1 MTTNLSAN
9 APTDTPIPTGGE
21 TTASPIT
28 VTILDAATIF
38 EGPETVYRYDLPGTG
53 IVEGWALGQV
63 MDQISKMAGS
73 SWPDVEVCVAAD
85 SSGTGI
91 AQEATTI
98 ICRQLEVTGV
108 RLIDP
113 APAISP
119 PVAPDPLAPRS
130 HSVSE
135 ASESAPPT
143 AVMEMPAYDEPVTPR
158 WTDRLRGW
166 FGAIDIFHVAIAV
179 VIIAVAG
186 ASLWAIGAQASGD
199 GDAASDTVR
208 PQPRAAAPS
217 RENATE
223 SAPALPQPGTTG
235 APESGSDELSPG
247 EKRLDV
253 EGMSVVVP
261 SGFHT
266 KVENGLVT
274 ATGEDP
280 NLRILLA
287 ADEMFNVPA
296 DALFKE
302 IHAQVDEDPALRD
315 ATDEAGRLTYT
326 EDPGDGSLV
335 EWTTWEDRG
344 HQMSVGCHTR
354 HNSNAVQKA
363 ACRMATESLVKK

>member
-1 MTTNLSAN
+1 MTTNLSAHT
-9 APTDTPIPTGGE
+9 PTETPIPTGGE
-21 TTASPIT
+21 TTAVPIT

-63 MDQISKMAGS
+63 MDQISKMAGL
-73 SWPDVEVCVAAD
+73 SWPDVEACVVAD
-85 SSGTGI
+85 SSGTDI
-91 AQEATTI
+91 AHEATSI

-108 RLIDP
+108 SLIDP
-113 APAISP
+113 EPTVSP
-119 PVAPDPLAPRS
+119 LAAPDPLGPPP
-130 HSVSE
+130 HPVPE
-135 ASESAPPT
+135 VTDSAPPT
-143 AVMEMPAYDEPVTPR
+143 TVMEAPAYDEPVTPR

-166 FGAIDIFHVAIAV
+166 LGAIDIFHVAIAV

-186 ASLWAIGAQASGD
+186 ASWWAIGAQASD
-199 GDAASDTVR
+199 DDDAASDASH
-208 PQPRAAAPS
+208 PQPRAAEPS
-217 RENATE
+217 GDGAAE
-223 SAPALPQPGTTG
+223 SAPASPQPGMPG
-235 APESGSDELSPG
+235 ASDSGSDELNPG

-266 KVENGLVT
+266 KVEDGLVT
-274 ATGEDP
+274 ATGKDP

-302 IHAQVDEDPALRD
+302 IHAQVDEDPTLRD

>member
-1 MTTNLSAN
+1 M
-9 APTDTPIPTGGE
+9 
-21 TTASPIT
+21 
-28 VTILDAATIF
+28 V
-38 EGPETVYRYDLPGTG
+38 
-53 IVEGWALGQV
+53 
-63 MDQISKMAGS
+63 
-73 SWPDVEVCVAAD
+73 AD
-85 SSGTGI
+85 SSGTDI

-98 ICRQLEVTGV
+98 VSRQLEVTGV

-113 APAISP
+113 EPAISS
-119 PVAPDPLAPRS
+119 LATSTSFGTPT
-130 HSVSE
+130 HPATE
-135 ASESAPPT
+135 IAEPASPT
-143 AVMEMPAYDEPVTPR
+143 RVMEAPAYDEPVTPS
-158 WTDRLRGW
+158 WSDRLRGW
-166 FGAIDIFHVAIAV
+166 LGAIDIFHLAIAV

-186 ASLWAIGAQASGD
+186 ASWWAIGARDSADSDAASGD
-199 GDAASDTVR
+199 SR
-208 PQPRAAAPS
+208 PQPRAAEPS
-217 RENATE
+217 RDTAVE
-223 SAPALPQPGTTG
+223 SVPNS
-235 APESGSDELSPG
+235 PESGATGAAEPGGDELHPG
-247 EKRLDV
+247 EKRLDI

-261 SGFHT
+261 TGFHT
-266 KVENGLVT
+266 KVEDGLVT

-302 IHAQVDEDPALRD
+302 IRAQVDEDPALRD
-315 ATDEAGRLTYT
+315 ATDKAGRLSYT

>member
-1 MTTNLSAN
+1 M
-9 APTDTPIPTGGE
+9 
-21 TTASPIT
+21 
-28 VTILDAATIF
+28 
-38 EGPETVYRYDLPGTG
+38 
-53 IVEGWALGQV
+53 
-63 MDQISKMAGS
+63 
-73 SWPDVEVCVAAD
+73 
-85 SSGTGI
+85 
-91 AQEATTI
+91 
-98 ICRQLEVTGV
+98 
-108 RLIDP
+108 
-113 APAISP
+113 
-119 PVAPDPLAPRS
+119 
-130 HSVSE
+130 
-135 ASESAPPT
+135 
-143 AVMEMPAYDEPVTPR
+143 
-158 WTDRLRGW
+158 RGW

-186 ASLWAIGAQASGD
+186 ASWWAIGAQASGD

-208 PQPRAAAPS
+208 PQPRAAEPS
-217 RENATE
+217 RENTTE
-223 SAPALPQPGTTG
+223 SALASPQPGTTG
-235 APESGSDELSPG
+235 TPESGSDELSPG

-266 KVENGLVT
+266 KVEDGLVT

-354 HNSNAVQKA
+354 HNSTPFKRQPAVWPRKA
-363 ACRMATESLVKK
+363 WSKNSLKNFPSAGNRLAESSVQ

>member
-119 PVAPDPLAPRS
+119 LAAPDPLGPPP
-130 HSVSE
+130 HPVPE
-135 ASESAPPT
+135 VTDSAPPT
-143 AVMEMPAYDEPVTPR
+143 TVMEAPAYDEPIMPR

-166 FGAIDIFHVAIAV
+166 LGAIDIFHVSIAV

-186 ASLWAIGAQASGD
+186 ASWWAIGAQASGD
-199 GDAASDTVR
+199 GDAASDTAR

-223 SAPALPQPGTTG
+223 SAPASPQPGTTG